1 MAKPKVPNQRR
12 KYGELDTRLAKYVA
26 LIEEIYEQLNL
37 EAAKLVVGDTM
48 YASGDGKPFR
58 WSDYPQARRKVA
70 DLQSRFVE
78 DIQAVIYR
86 GTSEEWKNSNKV
98 QDLLANSVLKAYGA
112 QIDGKKYKILY
123 QEHSDALKAFQKRVD
138 KGLGLSDKLWNQAEN
153 YVKGLEDAISCAIKK
168 GTSAVTLS
176 KRISKYLKDFPSLRK
191 DYKSMFGSASRA
203 EDCEY
208 RSIRLAAT
216 EINMAYRSAES
227 LRWKDMDFVV
237 GYEIKLSDNHNCK
250 GVPAGRFRDICDELA
265 GPYPKGFQWSGW
277 HPFCYSD
284 DSEVLTDRGW
294 KLFKDVFDDDLI
306 LSLNPDDRTVEW
318 VGLSDSQCYRY
329 NGDMVRFFNKSLD
342 CLVTPDHRMIYL
354 NKSNGQ
360 LKECSA
366 LEYRKGKGGFYRGC
380 EYEGEEVVFYEI
392 GGMRI
397 PFDLFC
403 EFMGYW
409 LSDGSTMSNAGVVIS
424 QQEGESTRGLIVACI
439 RKMGFEP
446 HPDKQKIVF
455 YNTPIR
461 DYLKMFG
468 KCVNKYVP
476 SVIKNASKRQIRI
489 FLDAFV
495 LCDGYKRPSKSFT
508 GNHGNEFR
516 SDKDEIIYFTTSER
530 MAGDL
535 SELILKSGHRPSF
548 SVNKAGV
555 AHKNDGYVI
564 KANYDC
570 YAIRE
575 CYSTTATVFNKEVRH
590 YDGFVYDLTLE
601 RNHIMYIRRN
611 GKCFWG
617 SNCRCYKVPILK
629 TEEEFW
635 EWDGRGEATTQSVNE
650 VKNVPEGFN
659 QWINRNIHRAKSWE
673 STPYFIRD
681 NEDFIREDFKV
692 NVYNKLE
699 KTFARKRRT
708 NLAMSRVEYYAKTY
722 PEIPEVQQAAV
733 NAYTQPVGASN
744 KRATSR
750 EINRRL
756 RNGTEDEYV
765 ATASRLISQALD
777 KLPVC
782 EGIVYRGETM
792 SMKKLQERFLD
803 HIGEVISDK
812 GFVSSS
818 LYMDTPMKFISH
830 DGVPKSH
837 KRVIFEIQ
845 SKNGRNISKISEFNG
860 IFNPENQY
868 EVLFD
873 KGTKFL
879 VPSKPEIKNG
889 IIFITLVEQ

>member
-1 MAKPKVPNQRR
+1 MSKPKTPNQKR
-12 KYGELDTRLAKYVA
+12 KYSELNTRLAKYVA

-216 EINMAYRSAES
+216 EISMAYRRAEN

-250 GVPAGRFRDICDELA
+250 GVPVGRFRDICDELA

-306 LSLNPDDRTVEW
+306 LSLNPNDRTVEW

-424 QQEGESTRGLIVACI
+424 QQEGESARGLIVTCI

-446 HPDKQKIVF
+446 HLDKQKIVF
-455 YNTPIR
+455 YNTSIR

-468 KCVNKYVP
+468 RSANKYVP

-495 LCDGYKRPSKSFT
+495 LCDGYKRPGKSFT

-635 EWDGRGEATTQSVNE
+635 EWDGRGEVSTQSVNE

-659 QWINRNIHRAKSWE
+659 QWIRSNRSRIDKANERG
-673 STPYFIRD
+673 TLPYFLRD
-681 NEDFIREDFKV
+681 NRSFMNEDKLIYISSVKKYTGSYYLRINQYLRGQRKQLDDEASKVIPDISKYISLSDKYEGVSYRGIVADKNVFESFTSLKKGDTFI
-692 NVYNKLE
+692 E
-699 KTFARKRRT
+699 KGF
-708 NLAMSRVEYYAKTY
+708 MS
-722 PEIPEVQQAAV
+722 
-733 NAYTQPVGASN
+733 
-744 KRATSR
+744 TS
-750 EINRRL
+750 
-756 RNGTEDEYV
+756 
-765 ATASRLISQALD
+765 LD
-777 KLPVC
+777 KLVA
-782 EGIVYRGETM
+782 ED
-792 SMKKLQERFLD
+792 FA
-803 HIGEVISDK
+803 
-812 GFVSSS
+812 
-818 LYMDTPMKFISH
+818 
-830 DGVPKSH
+830 DGTQYKI
-837 KRVIFEIQ
+837 IFEIKG
-845 SKNGRNISKISEFNG
+845 KNGVDISSISEMQ
-860 IFNPENQY
+860 EEK

-873 KGTKFL
+873 KSSKFKITKI
-879 VPSKPEIKNG
+879 SKSVKKAYGNIYIVMEEI
-889 IIFITLVEQ
+889 